1 MIFLSIWKQEEAIK
15 GNLFSV
21 QESTYS
27 VLLSYFYIKRKMNS
41 IKEKA
46 VVKRVLAKKSWRRR
60 RRSHAIKWHRDHL
73 LRMLKGFISPSSN
86 VVNIKQM
93 LSKYKYYVRIVYITC
108 AKSIPIHCSYQRP
121 TFPPLSDVMIA
132 KIIVRQMTRNPK
144 IAHKPTNVPY
154 NHVICFR

>member
-108 AKSIPIHCSYQRP
+108 AKFIPILYPNVGPIFLSQTSWLPKSWSVKWHATRKLPIYQR
-121 TFPPLSDVMIA
+121 TYH
-132 KIIVRQMTRNPK
+132 IIM
-144 IAHKPTNVPY
+144 
-154 NHVICFR
+154 